1 MSGEVASEP
10 DPERMRALKD
20 FQLPNGYKLRR
31 ALGIFVN
38 YFKWVDEFI
47 EKIWPLATGKSFPLT
62 GEALN
67 SFEY

>member
-1 MSGEVASEP
+1 MQCAETKPKQLGKSRFLAMSGEVASEP

-47 EKIWPLATGKSFPLT
+47 EKI
-62 GEALN
+62 
-67 SFEY
+67 